1 MSSMHDEV
9 DVLILGGGLSG
20 GAIARTL
27 TGAGARVVMLEQGP
41 RVHPLDTAMV
51 SSDWEFDMRRR
62 WAGNPNVRRL
72 PTDYP
77 VTGTGFQPLMY
88 NAVGGST
95 NAYAALWHR
104 MKPADFRKGTEHGV
118 GNSIDWP
125 VSYEDLESYY
135 DLHDNYF
142 GVSGVHGDPSYP
154 VHKANRMTPIRHGRY
169 VQRAAEACEKA
180 GWHWWPSDLGSI
192 SQDFDDR
199 QSCNLCGNCMHGCPR
214 EAKGTGWNAY
224 IRHAVAQGLEL
235 RTGARVTRILTE
247 GRKAVGAEYVDLETG
262 RTNAV
267 TARLVVVAANG
278 IGTPR
283 LLLMSANAEHPDG
296 LANNHD
302 QVGRNLIVH
311 GYSLWDIWTKD
322 RVENYKGPLGAAI
335 YSHEFYDTDVSRGF
349 VNGMTMTFCATGG
362 PLFAG
367 LGGFLEQD
375 PTPWGPGHHDGFEQ
389 RFGNSFFVAIQS
401 DDIPMADNR
410 VTLDRDVT
418 DSSGLPGAHIAYTL
432 HDNDRAA
439 LDFGAAQ
446 VRELAAGIDAELT
459 GPGMEPYN
467 PPGWHLMGANRMGS
481 DPTNSVTDGRHRAW
495 GVDNLV
501 ICDVGSMTTGGAVNP
516 AATVGALALRC
527 AALLLAEQRS
537 GLDVSARG

>member
-1 MSSMHDEV
+1 MSYTADEI
-9 DVLILGGGLSG
+9 DVLIIGGGLSG

-27 TGAGARVVMLEQGP
+27 TKTGARVVMLEQGP
-41 RVHPLDTAMV
+41 RVHPMDTAMV

-62 WAGNPNVRRL
+62 WSGNPNVRRL

-77 VTGTGFQPLMY
+77 VTGGDFQPMLY
-88 NAVGGST
+88 NAVGGGT

-104 MKPADFRKGTEHGV
+104 MKPADFRKGSEHGV

-125 VSYEDLESYY
+125 LSYEDLEPYY
-135 DLHDNYF
+135 DQHDNFF

-154 VHKANRMTPIRHGRY
+154 HHRADRMPPIRHGSY
-169 VQRAAEACEKA
+169 LQRAADACDRA

-192 SQDFDDR
+192 SEDFDDR
-199 QSCNLCGNCMHGCPR
+199 QSCNRCGHCMMGCPR

-224 IRHAVAQGLEL
+224 TRHAVAQGLEL
-235 RTGARVTRILTE
+235 RTGARVTRIVTN
-247 GRKAVGAEYVDLETG
+247 GRKAVGAEYIDLETG
-262 RTNAV
+262 QEHIVR
-267 TARLVVVAANG
+267 ARLVVLAANG

-283 LLLMSANAEHPDG
+283 LLLMSANADNPDG
-296 LANNHD
+296 LANDHD
-302 QVGRNLIVH
+302 QVGRNLILH

-322 RVENYKGPLGAAI
+322 PLNNFKGPLGGAV
-335 YSHEFYDTDVSRGF
+335 YSHEFYNTDLSRGF

-367 LGGFLEQD
+367 LGGFMEQN
-375 PTPWGPGHHDGFEQ
+375 PAPWGAGHHDGFEQ
-389 RFGNSFFVAIQS
+389 RFDRSFFVAIQT
-401 DDIPMADNR
+401 DDIPVDTNR
-410 VTLDRDVT
+410 VTLDPDVT
-418 DSSGLPGAHIAYTL
+418 DSSGLPAAHTAYAL

-439 LDFGAAQ
+439 LQFGAAR
-446 VRELAAGIDAELT
+446 VAELAAGIDAEVS
-459 GPGMEPYN
+459 GPGLEPYN

-481 DPTNSVTDGRHRAW
+481 DPTCSVTDGQHRAW

-527 AALLLAEQRS
+527 ADLLVAEQRS
-537 GLDVSARG
+537 GLAVSAAG